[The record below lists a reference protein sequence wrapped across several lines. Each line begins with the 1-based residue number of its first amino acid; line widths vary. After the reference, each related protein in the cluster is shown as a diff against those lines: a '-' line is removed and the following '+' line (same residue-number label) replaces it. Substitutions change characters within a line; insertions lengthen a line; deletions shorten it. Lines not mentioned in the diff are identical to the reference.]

1 MPAIDSSPQR
11 IRLFKSERLEKLTL
25 MSPRVF
31 AVTWGLLLPLI
42 AWTGWGNATAEVGA
56 GLAVGGL
63 LFWTLF
69 EYAMHRYLFHLKVE
83 QPLVQW
89 LVFVIHGNHHENPG
103 DPLRDLMPLSVSL
116 PVSALMWSASVLLLG
131 PAGTW
136 FFLGWLSGYVFY
148 DAIHYACHH
157 GEMRSGL
164 GAALKR
170 HHMRHHHIDD
180 TGNFAISAIFWDRIL
195 GSRIASLKR

>member
-31 AVTWGLLLPLI
+31 AGTWGVLLPLI
-42 AWTGWGNATAEVGA
+42 AWVGWGTAA
-56 GLAVGGL
+56 PMTGLGLVAGGL

-69 EYAMHRYLFHLKVE
+69 EYAMHRYLFHLKID
-83 QPLVQW
+83 QPIAKW
-89 LVFVIHGNHHENPG
+89 MVFVIHGNHHENPG

-116 PVSALMWSASVLLLG
+116 PVSALVWSTCVMLFG

-136 FFLGWLSGYVFY
+136 AFLGWLAGYVIY
-148 DAIHYACHH
+148 DGVHYACHH
-157 GEMRSGL
+157 REMRGTL
-164 GAALKR
+164 GSALKR
-170 HHMRHHHIDD
+170 HHMRHHHVDD
-180 TGNFAISAIFWDRIL
+180 TGNYAITAIFWDRVL
-195 GSRIASLKR
+195 GSRVKSLKR

>member
-11 IRLFKSERLEKLTL
+11 IRLFKSDRLEKLTL

-31 AVTWGLLLPLI
+31 AGTWGLLLPLI
-42 AWTGWGNATAEVGA
+42 AWVGWGSAKPLAGA
-56 GLAVGGL
+56 GLLAGGL

-69 EYAMHRYLFHLKVE
+69 EYAMHRYLFHLKVD
-83 QPLVQW
+83 QPVAKW

-116 PVSALMWSASVLLLG
+116 PVSAVVWGCCVALFGA
-131 PAGTW
+131 AGTW
-136 FFLGWLSGYVFY
+136 VFLGWLAGYVFY
-148 DAIHYACHH
+148 DAVHYTCHH
-157 GEMRSGL
+157 GEMSGKL

-170 HHMRHHHIDD
+170 HHMRHHYVDD
-180 TGNFAISAIFWDRIL
+180 MGNYAITAIVWDRIL
-195 GSRIASLKR
+195 GSGIKPLKR

>member
-31 AVTWGLLLPLI
+31 AATWGLFLPLI
-42 AWTGWGNATAEVGA
+42 VWVGWGSA
-56 GLAVGGL
+56 GPMAALVLFAGGL

-69 EYAMHRYLFHLKVE
+69 EYALHRYLFHLEVDHRIAK
-83 QPLVQW
+83 W
-89 LVFVIHGNHHENPG
+89 LVFVIHGNHHANPG

-116 PVSALMWSASVLLLG
+116 PVSAIVWSSCAALFG
-131 PAGTW
+131 AAGTW
-136 FFLGWLSGYVFY
+136 IFFGWIVGYVTY

-157 GEMRSGL
+157 GEMRGRL
-164 GAALKR
+164 GSALKR
-170 HHMRHHHIDD
+170 HHMRHHHVDD
-180 TGNFAISAIFWDRIL
+180 TSNYAITAIFWDRVF
-195 GSRIASLKR
+195 GSRIGSLKR